1 MKLRSLTLLAITAF
15 IGLFIP
21 CTLTKPD
28 GFLSINCGA
37 SKNDTIGELDWITD
51 SLFIKFRNTSI
62 MPPFSSNDL
71 PYQYRFP
78 QDQYDRMWKP
88 FPVPLTTSI
97 STNESS
103 FRSVKNQPPV
113 SVLKTAITSRVGE
126 ELLISEWFNAVP
138 GIYYFALYLCN
149 INKTS
154 VSGNNTFQVFI
165 GNVQI
170 AETEVP
176 EYMYCSS
183 PETRLELSTTDSTD
197 IRILLA
203 IRNIANTVNVPDDWT
218 TGDPCL
224 PAGLPLT
231 GVMCN
236 DEDTPR
242 VITVN
247 LTSMGLTGNIPPS
260 IANLTALQQLN
271 NKLDGDVP
279 PGLIKP
285 GLNLEVHPQNKPPQ
299 GRKDKDKDD
308 PNEFEKVVVE
318 YSEEDIKAA
327 TNNYSTLIGK
337 GGFESV
343 FYGQLSGN
351 NVAVKILS
359 TDSSQG
365 KQEFRIEVLPF
376 LRNIEYFIEDNDFI
390 LYLILLYQLK
400 LQVIVALVYEFME
413 CGTLAD
419 HLHGSMKQEKPLDW
433 QTRINIALQTAQGL
447 LYLHEGCIP
456 SIVHRDIKCTNIL
469 LDNRMFAKIADFG
482 LSKLLQNS
490 QSHVTTEFKGTLG
503 YLDPKY
509 YGTSSLNEKSD
520 VYSFGVVLLEII
532 SGIPPKE
539 GIVESAKELLSCGR
553 IAELMDSS
561 LGGHYSLESAWRVAE
576 VAYNCVEPRPQNRP
590 TMNTVVKELAEAK
603 ALVLHDD
610 IKPASLNV
618 LDEVPEPR

>member
-1 MKLRSLTLLAITAF
+1 MTQESYYVFISTIELRPLQSTMYNTSNDFNYNALKRSY
-15 IGLFIP
+15 G
-21 CTLTKPD
+21 
-28 GFLSINCGA
+28 INFG
-37 SKNDTIGELDWITD
+37 GPDWI
-51 SLFIKFRNTSI
+51 N
-62 MPPFSSNDL
+62 
-71 PYQYRFP
+71 FP

-197 IRILLA
+197 IRIRSKA
-203 IRNIANTVNVPDDWT
+203 GSEMRPFINAAEAYQIVNITNMTRRRW
-218 TGDPCL
+218 
-224 PAGLPLT
+224 
-231 GVMCN
+231 
-236 DEDTPR
+236 
-242 VITVN
+242 N

-299 GRKDKDKDD
+299 GRKDKGWVIGPAIGYKDD

-365 KQEFRIEVLPF
+365 KQEFRIEAS
-376 LRNIEYFIEDNDFI
+376 Y
-390 LYLILLYQLK
+390 
-400 LQVIVALVYEFME
+400 
-413 CGTLAD
+413 
-419 HLHGSMKQEKPLDW
+419 SS
-433 QTRINIALQTAQGL
+433 
-447 LYLHEGCIP
+447 P
-456 SIVHRDIKCTNIL
+456 SIRIYGMWNIGGPFTRYYL
-469 LDNRMFAKIADFG
+469 F
-482 LSKLLQNS
+482 
-490 QSHVTTEFKGTLG
+490 HV
-503 YLDPKY
+503 
-509 YGTSSLNEKSD
+509 
-520 VYSFGVVLLEII
+520 V
-532 SGIPPKE
+532 
-539 GIVESAKELLSCGR
+539 
-553 IAELMDSS
+553 
-561 LGGHYSLESAWRVAE
+561 
-576 VAYNCVEPRPQNRP
+576 
-590 TMNTVVKELAEAK
+590 
-603 ALVLHDD
+603 
-610 IKPASLNV
+610 
-618 LDEVPEPR
+618 